1 LILIQVLFGTSFII
15 YSIDVPYLLNT
26 LPLVII
32 PMINHHQI
40 IIFSAVATGTL
51 LLFASIVNMQS
62 ALAHQRQLFTIGDKD
77 YLFVVGSLNEPIFVD
92 DKSGVDFAAYWPNAT
107 DPLNSNANG
116 TRPIEGLE
124 KMLKVE
130 ISAGKKNKTLDFE
143 PAYGEPGNYEAP
155 FFPTIETTYNY
166 TLFGD
171 MNGTAFRATWTC
183 SPAGGESEPMSD
195 NSTVQISEGV
205 TRKGMVGSFGCPLPR
220 TDAGFPEPFMSNN
233 EIANKLEQIENAT
246 KSQ

>member
-1 LILIQVLFGTSFII
+1 MFKQKFIVTIATATAAAILVLS
-15 YSIDVPYLLNT
+15 SIG
-26 LPLVII
+26 I
-32 PMINHHQI
+32 MQI
-40 IIFSAVATGTL
+40 TAF
-51 LLFASIVNMQS
+51 
-62 ALAHQRQLFTIGDKD
+62 AHQRQLFTIGDKD

-92 DKSGVDFAAYWPNAT
+92 DKSGVEFAAYWPNAT
-107 DPLNSNANG
+107 DPLNSDANG

-130 ISAGKKNKTLDFE
+130 ISAGNKNKTLDFE

-155 FFPTIETTYNY
+155 FFPTVETTYNY

-171 MNGTAFRATWTC
+171 INGTAFRATWTC

-205 TRKGMVGSFGCPLPR
+205 TKKGLTGGFGCPQSK

-233 EIANKLEQIENAT
+233 EIVNKLEQLENAT
-246 KSQ
+246 KAQ

>member
-1 LILIQVLFGTSFII
+1 MSVLDRLNNFENRTSAMFRPNLFLLGAFAITATILVSSTGIQ
-15 YSIDVPYLLNT
+15 N
-26 LPLVII
+26 
-32 PMINHHQI
+32 
-40 IIFSAVATGTL
+40 VA
-51 LLFASIVNMQS
+51 F
-62 ALAHQRQLFTIGDKD
+62 AHQRQLFTIGDKD

-107 DPLNSNANG
+107 DPLNSDANG

-130 ISAGKKNKTLDFE
+130 ISAGNKNKTLDFE

-155 FFPTIETTYNY
+155 FFPTVETTYNY

-171 MNGTAFRATWTC
+171 INGTAFRATWTC
-183 SPAGGESEPMSD
+183 NPAGGESEPMSD

-205 TRKGMVGSFGCPLPR
+205 TRKGLTGGFGCPQSK

-233 EIANKLEQIENAT
+233 EIANKLEQLENAT
-246 KSQ
+246 KTQ

>member
-1 LILIQVLFGTSFII
+1 MSVLDRLNNFENRTRAMFKLNLFLFGAIATATII
-15 YSIDVPYLLNT
+15 
-26 LPLVII
+26 LVSSTGIQ
-32 PMINHHQI
+32 N
-40 IIFSAVATGTL
+40 VA
-51 LLFASIVNMQS
+51 F
-62 ALAHQRQLFTIGDKD
+62 AHQRQLFTIGDKD

-107 DPLNSNANG
+107 DPLNSDANG

-130 ISAGKKNKTLDFE
+130 ISAGNKNKTLDFE

-171 MNGTAFRATWTC
+171 INGTAFRATWTC
-183 SPAGGESEPMSD
+183 NPAGGEAEPMSD

-205 TRKGMVGSFGCPLPR
+205 TRKGMVGGFGCPQSK
-220 TDAGFPEPFMSNN
+220 TDAGFPEPYMSNN
-233 EIANKLEQIENAT
+233 EIVTKLTQLENAT
-246 KSQ
+246 KTQ

>member
-1 LILIQVLFGTSFII
+1 MSVLDRLNNFENRPSAMFKPNLFLFGAIATTATI
-15 YSIDVPYLLNT
+15 
-26 LPLVII
+26 LVS
-32 PMINHHQI
+32 
-40 IIFSAVATGTL
+40 SAGIQNVA
-51 LLFASIVNMQS
+51 F
-62 ALAHQRQLFTIGDKD
+62 AHQRQLFTIGDKD

-107 DPLNSNANG
+107 DPLNSDANG

-130 ISAGKKNKTLDFE
+130 ISAGNKNKTLDFE

-171 MNGTAFRATWTC
+171 INGTAFRATWTC
-183 SPAGGESEPMSD
+183 NPAGGDSEPMSD

-205 TRKGMVGSFGCPLPR
+205 TRKGMVGGFGCPQSK
-220 TDAGFPEPFMSNN
+220 TDAGFPEPYMSNN
-233 EIANKLEQIENAT
+233 EIVTKLTQLENAT
-246 KSQ
+246 KTQ

>member
-1 LILIQVLFGTSFII
+1 MSVLDRLNNFENRTKAMFKPNLILFGAIATATIILVSSTGIQ
-15 YSIDVPYLLNT
+15 N
-26 LPLVII
+26 
-32 PMINHHQI
+32 
-40 IIFSAVATGTL
+40 VA
-51 LLFASIVNMQS
+51 F
-62 ALAHQRQLFTIGDKD
+62 AHQRQLFTIGDKD

-92 DKSGVDFAAYWPNAT
+92 DKSGVDFAAYLPNAT
-107 DPLNSNANG
+107 DPLNSDANG

-130 ISAGKKNKTLDFE
+130 ISAGNKNKTLDFE

-155 FFPTIETTYNY
+155 FFPTVETTYNY

-171 MNGTAFRATWTC
+171 INGTAFRATWTC
-183 SPAGGESEPMSD
+183 NPAGGESEPMSD

-205 TRKGMVGSFGCPLPR
+205 TRKGMVGGFGCPQSK

-233 EIANKLEQIENAT
+233 EIVNKLEQLENAT
-246 KSQ
+246 KTQ

>member
-1 LILIQVLFGTSFII
+1 MPVLDRLNNFENRTSAMFKPNLFLLGAIATAATILVSSTGIQ
-15 YSIDVPYLLNT
+15 N
-26 LPLVII
+26 
-32 PMINHHQI
+32 
-40 IIFSAVATGTL
+40 VA
-51 LLFASIVNMQS
+51 F
-62 ALAHQRQLFTIGDKD
+62 AHQRQLFTIGDKD

-107 DPLNSNANG
+107 DPLNSDANG

-130 ISAGKKNKTLDFE
+130 ISAGNKNKTLDFE
-143 PAYGEPGNYEAP
+143 PAFREPGNYEAP
-155 FFPTIETTYNY
+155 FFPTVETTYNY

-171 MNGTAFRATWTC
+171 INGTAFRATWTC
-183 SPAGGESEPMSD
+183 NPAGAESEPMSD

-205 TRKGMVGSFGCPLPR
+205 TRKGLTGGFGCPQSK

-233 EIANKLEQIENAT
+233 EIVNKLEQLENAT
-246 KSQ
+246 KTQ

>member
-1 LILIQVLFGTSFII
+1 MFRPNLFLLGAFAITATILVSSTGIQ
-15 YSIDVPYLLNT
+15 N
-26 LPLVII
+26 
-32 PMINHHQI
+32 
-40 IIFSAVATGTL
+40 VA
-51 LLFASIVNMQS
+51 F
-62 ALAHQRQLFTIGDKD
+62 AHQRQLFTIGDKD

-92 DKSGVDFAAYWPNAT
+92 DKSGVDFAAYLPNAT
-107 DPLNSNANG
+107 DPLNSDANG

-130 ISAGKKNKTLDFE
+130 ISAGNKNKTLDFE

-155 FFPTIETTYNY
+155 FFPTVETTYNY

-171 MNGTAFRATWTC
+171 INGTAFRATWTC
-183 SPAGGESEPMSD
+183 NPAGGESEPMSD

-205 TRKGMVGSFGCPLPR
+205 TRKGLTGGFGCPQSK

-233 EIANKLEQIENAT
+233 EIVNKLEQLENAT
-246 KSQ
+246 KTQ

>member
-1 LILIQVLFGTSFII
+1 MSVLDRLNNFENRTRAMFKPNLFLFGAIATATI
-15 YSIDVPYLLNT
+15 
-26 LPLVII
+26 LVSSTGIQ
-32 PMINHHQI
+32 N
-40 IIFSAVATGTL
+40 VA
-51 LLFASIVNMQS
+51 F
-62 ALAHQRQLFTIGDKD
+62 AHQRQLFTIGDKD

-107 DPLNSNANG
+107 DPLNSDANG

-130 ISAGKKNKTLDFE
+130 ISAGNKNKTLDFE

-155 FFPTIETTYNY
+155 FFPTVETTYNY

-171 MNGTAFRATWTC
+171 INGTAFRATWTC
-183 SPAGGESEPMSD
+183 NPAGAESEPMSD

-205 TRKGMVGSFGCPLPR
+205 TRKGLTGGFGCPQSK

-233 EIANKLEQIENAT
+233 EIVNKLEQLENAT
-246 KSQ
+246 KTQ

>member
-1 LILIQVLFGTSFII
+1 MPVLDRLNNFENRTSAMFKPNLFLFCAIASATILVSSTGIQ
-15 YSIDVPYLLNT
+15 N
-26 LPLVII
+26 
-32 PMINHHQI
+32 
-40 IIFSAVATGTL
+40 VA
-51 LLFASIVNMQS
+51 F
-62 ALAHQRQLFTIGDKD
+62 AHQRQLFTIGDKD

-107 DPLNSNANG
+107 DPLNSDTNG

-130 ISAGKKNKTLDFE
+130 ISAGNKNKTLDFE

-171 MNGTAFRATWTC
+171 INGTAFRATWTC
-183 SPAGGESEPMSD
+183 SPAGAEETPVSD
-195 NSTVQISEGV
+195 NSTIQLSQGV
-205 TRKGMVGSFGCPLPR
+205 IRKSITGSFGCPLPR
-220 TDAGFPEPFMSNN
+220 SDAGFPEPYMSNL
-233 EIANKLEQIENAT
+233 EIQKILSRSENSTST
-246 KSQ
+246 K

>member
-1 LILIQVLFGTSFII
+1 MFKPNLFLLGAFAAATILVSSTGIQ
-15 YSIDVPYLLNT
+15 N
-26 LPLVII
+26 
-32 PMINHHQI
+32 
-40 IIFSAVATGTL
+40 VA
-51 LLFASIVNMQS
+51 F
-62 ALAHQRQLFTIGDKD
+62 AHQRQLFTIGDKD

-92 DKSGVDFAAYWPNAT
+92 DKSGVEFAAYWPNAT
-107 DPLNSNANG
+107 DPLNSDANG

-130 ISAGKKNKTLDFE
+130 ISAGNKNKTLDFE

-155 FFPTIETTYNY
+155 FFPTVETTYNY

-171 MNGTAFRATWTC
+171 INGTAFRATWTC

-205 TRKGMVGSFGCPLPR
+205 TKKGLTGGFGCPQSK

-233 EIANKLEQIENAT
+233 EIVNKLEQLENAT
-246 KSQ
+246 KAQ